1 VVTVKNLALLMLPWG
16 VMAAVACNSKG
27 AASSAPPAAVSAAAA
42 AIAAPGSAAAAAPAT
57 AAVAAVAATPS
68 AAPAAAEAAPG
79 LIYSVVGVAGN
90 DVLNVREKPEVGSK
104 KLYSYAPVVKNIR
117 ATGQH
122 VEKGATPWVEVSFDG
137 GTGWVNRLFLSEVH
151 PNGGCN
157 DPELTAVI
165 RAFEKAVTDS
175 DGAGLKAVVSPL
187 RGLTVTPESKPL
199 KFPYASVDSVFKS
212 PAVLNLG
219 PGSGGGPDITGTFKA
234 TIDITLRKSILSKGA
249 HESCG
254 KLETGGSAGIPPSL
268 DEFPGVTPVSFYFA
282 GVDGSGW
289 VTWVGSIE
297 YVDGKPYFSALKQ
310 FHWEI

>member
-1 VVTVKNLALLMLPWG
+1 
-16 VMAAVACNSKG
+16 MAALACNSKG
-27 AASSAPPAAVSAAAA
+27 AASSAPPPVAVSATAAA
-42 AIAAPGSAAAAAPAT
+42 VAAPTPSAT
-57 AAVAAVAATPS
+57 AAVAPTAVAPAAAAPSAAAS
-68 AAPAAAEAAPG
+68 AAPAPADAAPG
-79 LIYSVVGVAGN
+79 LVYSVVGVASN
-90 DVLNVREKPEVGSK
+90 DVLNVREKPEVSSK
-104 KLYSYAPVVKNIR
+104 KVYSYAPVVKNIH

-122 VEKGATPWVEVSFDG
+122 VEKGATPWIEVSFEG
-137 GTGWVNRLFLSEVH
+137 GTGWVNRLYLSEVH

-157 DPELTAVI
+157 DPALTALI
-165 RAFEKAVTDS
+165 RAFEKAITDS

-199 KFPYASVDSVFKS
+199 KFPFASLDSVFTS

-234 TIDITLRKSILSKGA
+234 TIDVTLRKSILTKGA

-254 KLETGGSAGIPPSL
+254 KLETGGSASTPPSL
-268 DEFPGVTPVSFYFA
+268 DEFPGVTPVSFYFG

-310 FHWEI
+310 FQWEI

>member
-1 VVTVKNLALLMLPWG
+1 VVPVKNLALLALPLG
-16 VMAAVACNSKG
+16 AMAALACNSKG
-27 AASSAPPAAVSAAAA
+27 TTSSAPPPSAVSA
-42 AIAAPGSAAAAAPAT
+42 PAAAPPA
-57 AAVAAVAATPS
+57 APIAVAPTPS
-68 AAPAAAEAAPG
+68 AAQAPAEAAQG
-79 LIYSVVGVAGN
+79 VSYSVVGVASN
-90 DVLNVREKPEVGSK
+90 DVLNVREKPEVSSK
-104 KLYSYAPVVKNIR
+104 KVYSYAPAVKNIH

-122 VEKGATPWVEVSFDG
+122 VEKGATPWIEVSFDG
-137 GTGWVNRLFLSEVH
+137 GTGWVNRLFLSEMQ

-175 DGAGLKAVVSPL
+175 DGAALKAVVSPL

-199 KFPYASVDSVFKS
+199 QFPFASVDSVFTS
-212 PAVLNLG
+212 PKVLNLG
-219 PGSGGGPDITGTFKA
+219 PGDGGGPDITGTFKA
-234 TIDITLRKSILSKGA
+234 TIDVTLRKAILTKGA

-254 KLETGGSAGIPPSL
+254 KLETGGSASKPPSL
-268 DEFPGVTPVSFYFA
+268 DEFPGVTPVSFHFP